1 MEKAKVLTYEIPIG
15 DARITTVSKPPWVA
29 SPHKGALE
37 RMILMIGQGKGVFS
51 EPSFIPR
58 SLGCIGN
65 NRLVLYRDPIPLK
78 KFKRVIDEFRSITK
92 SGEIYIT
99 NYDNIEDAIELAEY
113 AAFKGIETYVTIAME
128 DWDRVPKERKFKV
141 IGEVLFNEL
150 SNVRNPN
157 VDILLIMATYPQ
169 YKELLN
175 KKLDFR
181 GEVWVDILYPGS
193 LRLMDFNPLEL
204 RKIINP
210 TSIVYNN
217 CMAGLI
223 AITPEGFVIP
233 CPLLRKFIV
242 GDITRENLRSILRKQ
257 RLKKFWKLTKD
268 AISPCKT
275 CSLRYICH
283 DCRALEYQATGDIL
297 GIEFCPL

>member
-1 MEKAKVLTYEIPIG
+1 MEKAKALTYEIPIG
-15 DARITTVSKPPWVA
+15 EARITTVSKPPWA
-29 SPHKGALE
+29 TTPHRGSLE
-37 RMILMIGQGKGVFS
+37 RMILMIGEGKGMFS
-51 EPSFIPR
+51 ESSFIPR

-65 NRLVLYRDPIPLK
+65 NKLILYRNPVPLK
-78 KFKRVIDEFRSITK
+78 TFKRVIDEFRSIARG
-92 SGEIYIT
+92 GEVYIT

-113 AAFKGIETYVTIAME
+113 AASRGAETYVTVAVE
-128 DWDRVPKERKFKV
+128 DWDRIPKERKFKV

-150 SNVRNPN
+150 DGVGDPN
-157 VDILLIMATYPQ
+157 VDTLLILATYPQ
-169 YKELLN
+169 YKELLK
-175 KKLDFR
+175 KKLEFR

-193 LRLMDFNPLEL
+193 LKLMEFNPLEL
-204 RKIINP
+204 RKVINP
-210 TSIVYNN
+210 TSVVYNN

-223 AITPEGFVIP
+223 AITPEGFVVP

-242 GDITRENLRSILRKQ
+242 GDITRENLRTILRKQ

-283 DCRALEYQATGDIL
+283 DCRALEYQASGDIL